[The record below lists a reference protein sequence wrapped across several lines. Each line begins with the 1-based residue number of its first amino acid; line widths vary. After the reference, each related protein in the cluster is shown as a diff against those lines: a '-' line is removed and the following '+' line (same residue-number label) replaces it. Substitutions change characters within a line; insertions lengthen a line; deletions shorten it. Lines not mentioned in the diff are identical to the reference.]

1 MPTSPARTD
10 PKRGRWRVIL
20 ALVLPL
26 VLILAV
32 TLIVVNPFRTE
43 DPAAQDATTDC
54 TPYGLEATDPRADPP
69 TVTTDARPTTGS
81 STGAGEQDPNR
92 AGDLGELEQS
102 FTHQGMTSRY
112 HVIDGG
118 VDPSEPVGLVI
129 HLHGDGGAEYADP
142 SGRTTCLAA
151 VAASHNALLA
161 VPLTP
166 DCTGRCTW
174 WDELR
179 PNLQWLRALVED
191 RLLTDLPVER
201 DRLTWMGYSGG
212 AEMLS
217 YGILSDARDL
227 VTSGAV
233 MVGGGGAPRSLQE
246 PATQEQRDA
255 LRLWWFT
262 GRQDDGTDRAADFDA
277 VAAATEGQRF
287 YDDRGFQRTRL
298 MILPE
303 RDHFDMP
310 DARILDEL
318 MNAEETAADPQEQ

>member
-1 MPTSPARTD
+1 MPTTVARAGA
-10 PKRGRWRVIL
+10 KRARWPVIL
-20 ALVLPL
+20 TLVLSL
-26 VLILAV
+26 VLIAAA
-32 TLIVVNPFRTE
+32 TLIVVNPFETE
-43 DPAAQDATTDC
+43 VRTTDC
-54 TPYGLEATDPRADPP
+54 TPYGLEANDPRAHPR
-69 TVTTDARPTTGS
+69 TVTTDDDAAESGDEDPTQ
-81 STGAGEQDPNR
+81 AGE
-92 AGDLGELEQS
+92 LGRLEQS
-102 FTHQGMTSRY
+102 FTNEGVTGRY

-151 VAASHNALLA
+151 VAASHNALLV

-166 DCTGRCTW
+166 DCSGRCTW
-174 WDELR
+174 WTQLR

-191 RLLTDLPVER
+191 RLLTDLPVQR

-217 YGILSDARDL
+217 YGVLSGARDL

-233 MVGGGGAPRSLQE
+233 MVGGGGSPRSLQE

-255 LRLWWFT
+255 LRMWWFT
-262 GRQDDGTDRAADFDA
+262 GRQDDGTDPKASFDA
-277 VAAATEGQRF
+277 VSAATRGHEF
-287 YDDRGFQRTRL
+287 YEDRGFQQTRL
-298 MILPE
+298 MLLPD

-318 MNAEETAADPQEQ
+318 LDAAEPAADPGE